1 MGALKRREFLRTGA
15 LALSGAFL
23 TSRLAFARTGAS
35 NARFVFIIMRGALDG
50 LAAVPP
56 YGDPDYAGL
65 RRELALKVPGTP
77 GGALPLD
84 GFFGLHP
91 SLGFLHDSY
100 TAQELAVFHAISS
113 PYRERSHF
121 DGQDVLEN
129 GTMQPHE
136 VQTGWLN
143 RALASLQATHG
154 KELGVA
160 LGQNFPLVMR
170 GPAAVTSW
178 SPSKLA
184 ALDDDTLE
192 RITDLY
198 AGDPLL
204 SARLADA
211 LAADA
216 IATAAADG
224 AMATKDPR
232 SAMATKGPRGAIV
245 NEGPRGAMVSARTS
259 AAPSGE
265 AVDGMVAEPT
275 EAAASEGSP
284 ATAPLQRGKPMRYTE
299 VVRAAAGFLRRDD
312 GPQVAVFDTTGWDT
326 HANEGN
332 AEGQLA
338 GRLAALDAGLR
349 TLKDEMGPVWA
360 DTAVLLATEFGRTAA
375 TNGTRGTDHGT
386 ATAAFLL
393 GGAVKGGRVMAD
405 WPGLSSRSLY
415 QGRDLKPTADLRSV
429 LKGVLSEHLLVSS
442 LALESTVFPNSANA
456 RSIKGLFRT

>member
-1 MGALKRREFLRTGA
+1 MRALKRREFLRTGA
-15 LALSGAFL
+15 LALGGAFL
-23 TSRLAFARTGAS
+23 TSRLAFARTDTS

-50 LAAVPP
+50 LAAAPP
-56 YGDPDYAGL
+56 FGDPDYAGL
-65 RRELALKVPGTP
+65 RRELAIKAPGSP
-77 GGALPLD
+77 GGALPLN

-91 SLGFLHDSY
+91 SLGFLHHSY
-100 TAQELAVFHAISS
+100 TAKELVVFHAVAS

-129 GTMQPHE
+129 GTLQPHA

-143 RALASLQATHG
+143 RALASVQAGHG

-170 GPAAVTSW
+170 GPASVTSW

-204 SARLADA
+204 ASRLADA

-216 IATAAADG
+216 IASAAANG
-224 AMATKDPR
+224 AMATN
-232 SAMATKGPRGAIV
+232 APRGALA
-245 NEGPRGAMVSARTS
+245 GGA
-259 AAPSGE
+259 G
-265 AVDGMVAEPT
+265 GMA
-275 EAAASEGSP
+275 EAADAASVSEGSP
-284 ATAPLQRGKPMRYTE
+284 PTAPLQRGKPMRYTE
-299 VVRAAAGFLRRDD
+299 VVRAAAGFLRRED

-326 HANEGN
+326 HANEGS

-338 GRLAALDAGLR
+338 GRLVALDAGLR
-349 TLKDEMGPVWA
+349 TLRDELGPAWA
-360 DTAVLLATEFGRTAA
+360 ETAVLLATEFGRTAA

-393 GGAVKGGRVMAD
+393 GGAVQGGRVVAD

-442 LALESTVFPNSANA
+442 LALESTVFPSSADV
-456 RSIKGLFRT
+456 RPIKGLFRA